1 MFNKSI
7 FFLILMLF
15 TASVSFL
22 YAQQPAFPTAEGYG
36 KFTTGGRGTTSVPT
50 TIFEVTNLT
59 DVNTVGSLRY
69 AINATATHRTIVFRV
84 SGTIRL
90 TSKLNIKSNT
100 TIAGQ
105 TAPGDGICLADYPV
119 ALNGNNIIVR
129 YIRFR
134 MGDKNQLLTSPANCG
149 VPVAP
154 FTASCMPLDG
164 SGGDDAFGGTGYKNI
179 IIDHCTSSWSTDEAM
194 TIYRGDS
201 TTIQWCM
208 MSEPLNYS
216 YHFETGD
223 TDFERHGYGG
233 IWGGQKASFHHN
245 LFAHLQGRVPRFD
258 GSRNLGNGATTGLEN
273 ADFRNNVLYNWAS
286 YNTNGGE
293 GGNYNIVNNYYKY
306 GPSTSTGSSSGVSI
320 RYEVINPGKQAT
332 PVLPYGKYYLSG
344 NYVDGS
350 TANTNNN
357 WLGAAMSGGSYA
369 DTTSAKATVP
379 FATIAVNTHAAL
391 DAYNYVL
398 ATGGCSLPKR
408 DTLDARIIND
418 VKNRTGRIIDV
429 QGGYP
434 HGTPFANTVNAWPTL
449 ASLTA
454 PTDTDHDGMPDAW
467 ESARGLNSNDANDR
481 NMYNANGY
489 TNLENYLNG
498 DSIVAKGTSN
508 TCISSKA
515 VNSSNS
521 NNWLHLTDT
530 AYSITTAIDTLNLF
544 ASIRDNSNLGSLSA
558 SYYTTNTTR
567 TNNGRA
573 YLNRNVTISNT
584 ATITNPIT
592 VRLYITT
599 AEFNTLKTADPLI
612 TSIADLKVFRTSAN
626 ACITA
631 LGATYDTLAL
641 TTSGIFG
648 TYANGYFVEFNTSSL
663 GTFFL
668 GGASFAT
675 GVSNI
680 LQNKFLKVLPNPF
693 QNELIIQSS
702 YTQALKGKI
711 IDISGR
717 NIKEITSIKS
727 GYNTINTNNLPKG
740 VYVLKVVVNK
750 EVFIQTILK
759 Q

>member
-1 MFNKSI
+1 
-7 FFLILMLF
+7 MLF

>member
-1 MFNKSI
+1 
-7 FFLILMLF
+7 MLL
-15 TASVSFL
+15 ASVSFL
-22 YAQQPAFPTAEGYG
+22 YAQQPAFPTAEGFG
-36 KFTTGGRGTTSVPT
+36 KFTTGGRGTTSIPT
-50 TIFEVTNLT
+50 TVFEVTNLT
-59 DVNTVGSLRY
+59 DVNTIGSLRY

-105 TAPGDGICLADYPV
+105 SAPGDGICLADYPV

-154 FTASCMPLDG
+154 FTAACMPLDG

-201 TTIQWCM
+201 TTMQWCM

-258 GSRNLGNGATTGLEN
+258 GSRNLGNGATPGLEN

-350 TANTNNN
+350 IANTNNN

-369 DTTSAKATVP
+369 DTASAKVTVP
-379 FATIAVNTHAAL
+379 FATIAVNTHVAL

-454 PTDTDHDGMPDAW
+454 PTDTDHDGMPDSW
-467 ESARGLNSNDANDR
+467 EIARGLNSNDANDR
-481 NMYNANGY
+481 NIYNANGY

-498 DSIVAKGTSN
+498 DSIVARGTSN

-530 AYSITTAIDTLNLF
+530 AYSITTAIDTLNLI
-544 ASIRDNSNLGSLSA
+544 ASIRDNSDLGSLRA

-567 TNNGRA
+567 TNNSRA
-573 YLNRNVTISNT
+573 YLNRNVTISST
-584 ATITNPIT
+584 ATISSPVTL
-592 VRLYITT
+592 RLYLTI

-612 TSIADLKVFRTSAN
+612 STIADLKVFRTPAN

-631 LGATYDTLAL
+631 LGTTYDTLAL
-641 TTSGIFG
+641 TTSAVFG
-648 TYANGYFVEFNTSSL
+648 TYANGYFVELNTNTL

-693 QNELIIQSS
+693 HDELIIQSS
-702 YTQALKGKI
+702 YTQPLKGQI
-711 IDISGR
+711 IDINGR
-717 NIKEITSIKS
+717 SIKEITSIKS
-727 GYNTINTNNLPKG
+727 GNNTINTNCLPKG

-750 EVFIQTILK
+750 EVFTQTIIK